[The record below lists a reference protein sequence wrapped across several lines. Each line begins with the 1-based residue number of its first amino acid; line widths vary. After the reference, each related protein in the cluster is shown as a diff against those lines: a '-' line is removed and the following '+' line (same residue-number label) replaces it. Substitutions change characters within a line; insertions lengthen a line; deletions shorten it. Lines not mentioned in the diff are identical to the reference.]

1 MHTSQR
7 NQAIVLG
14 CIVIAMLANIAGYV
28 WNLYNQ
34 IRLFDE
40 ILHAFTTF
48 ALTLPIALL
57 LYQVILIGAHTRPLL
72 FILTVACLGLAIGAV
87 WEIAEWAYDQIVPG
101 NVILGKNDTI
111 IDLMVDTIGSIIA
124 GIVSVGMVRSTRAE

>member
-1 MHTSQR
+1 MHTSPR
-7 NQAIVLG
+7 NKAVVWG
-14 CIVIAMLANIAGYV
+14 CMIIALLANIAGYA
-28 WNLYNQ
+28 WNLYSR

-40 ILHAFTTF
+40 ILHGFTTF

-57 LYQVILIGAHTRPLL
+57 LYQVTLTGAHTRPLL
-72 FILTVACLGLAIGAV
+72 FVLTVASLGLAIGAV

-111 IDLMVDTIGSIIA
+111 IDLMVDTLGSIVA
-124 GIVSVGMVRSTRAE
+124 GIVSVGMVRRTRAE

>member
-57 LYQVILIGAHTRPLL
+57 LYQVILIGAHSRPIL
-72 FILTVACLGLAIGAV
+72 FILTVACLGLAIGAI